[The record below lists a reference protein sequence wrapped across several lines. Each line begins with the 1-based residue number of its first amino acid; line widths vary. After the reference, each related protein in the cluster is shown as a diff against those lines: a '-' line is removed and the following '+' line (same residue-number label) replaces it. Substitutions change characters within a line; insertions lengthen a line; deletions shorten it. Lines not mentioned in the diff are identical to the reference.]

1 MSDKTL
7 YVLEQGKW
15 ESSIVLGVFGS
26 LESVEERIAKGGGQR
41 KEDAVPVKANETM
54 YEIPGKQFEW
64 YRVTAFE
71 ACWER
76 VEGNS

>member
-26 LESVEERIAKGGGQR
+26 MEKPEALIQEGGGQR
-41 KEDAVPVKANETM
+41 KETEAPKPGETM

-64 YRVTAFE
+64 FRVTAFE
-71 ACWER
+71 ACWE
-76 VEGNS
+76 